1 MCHFIADASPLGL
14 VGFGQLVMAL
24 ACGTRRQS
32 KAIFEL
38 VPISIVP
45 AALD

>member
-1 MCHFIADASPLGL
+1 MCQFIADASPLRL
-14 VGFGQLVMAL
+14 VGFGQFAMAL
-24 ACGTRRQS
+24 AYGTKRQS

-45 AALD
+45 TAPD